1 MFAYKALHARRPFT
15 KVKFLER
22 VGKVARAAGLEPL
35 QGHGLSIGST
45 LEFLLWGVPFD
56 VMETKG
62 WWASDS
68 FQLYLRKHA
77 VVIAPYIQATP
88 IHENFIRYT
97 MPPVR

>member
-1 MFAYKALHARRPFT
+1 MFAYKALHAQRPFT

-22 VGKVARAAGLEPL
+22 AGEVARAAGLEPL

-77 VVIAPYIQATP
+77 VVIAPYIQVTP